1 VTLASQQIKVD
12 GRTDEALVRRFA
24 KDLAADGAGKKS

>member
-1 VTLASQQIKVD
+1 VD

-24 KDLAADGAGKKS
+24 RDLLSNDLAGGGAGKKS